1 MLYELG
7 MQCRICDVSLQL
19 DGGTM
24 AYAPNQRHI
33 ETAFSSG
40 SLLQNGKPYEFQRL
54 EIGQLLVTS
63 GALAASDP
71 FVFPDPPPFTQAIPA
86 GRYPVSV
93 AIACYGSGD
102 ERDERVAFARVE
114 MSDLPVVSW
123 TMALTERQ
131 DPSALEHDGYF
142 GYGVDAG
149 TGCFMDPVAGRLLA
163 ERMGLEDEYS
173 NVIIDGMET
182 TYRAT
187 RSWHGW
193 RPSPERDE
201 NIICFSSGWGDGSYP
216 SFFGFS
222 AEGHLCALVTDF
234 FILSDTENAA

>member
-1 MLYELG
+1 
-7 MQCRICDVSLQL
+7 
-19 DGGTM
+19 M
-24 AYAPNQRHI
+24 AYAPNPRHVEI
-33 ETAFSSG
+33 AFCSQ
-40 SLLQNGKPYEFQRL
+40 SLLQHGKPVEFQCR
-54 EIGQLLVTS
+54 EIGHLLVTS

-93 AIACYGSGD
+93 AIASFGEGD
-102 ERDERVAFARVE
+102 ESDERVAFARVE
-114 MSDLPVVSW
+114 LSNLPAVSW
-123 TMALTERQ
+123 AMAVTERQ
-131 DPSALEHDGYF
+131 DPATLEHDGYF

-163 ERMGLEDEYS
+163 ERMDREDEYF
-173 NVIIDGMET
+173 NVMIDGMEA
-182 TYRAT
+182 TYKNT
-187 RSWHGW
+187 RSWLDW

-222 AEGHLCALVTDF
+222 AAGGICMLLTDF
-234 FILSDTENAA
+234 FILTETENAA

>member
-1 MLYELG
+1 
-7 MQCRICDVSLQL
+7 
-19 DGGTM
+19 M
-24 AYAPNQRHI
+24 AYAPNRRHVDI
-33 ETAFSSG
+33 AFTSG
-40 SLLQNGKPYEFQRL
+40 SLLQHGKPVEFQCR
-54 EIGQLLVTS
+54 EIGHLLITS

-71 FVFPDPPPFTQAIPA
+71 FVFPNPPPFTQAVPI

-93 AIACYGSGD
+93 AVACYGTGD

-114 MSDLPVVSW
+114 LSDLPAVSW
-123 TMALTERQ
+123 AMALTERQ

-149 TGCFMDPVAGRLLA
+149 TGCFMDPVAGQLLA
-163 ERMGLEDEYS
+163 ERMDREDDYF

-182 TYRAT
+182 TYKDT
-187 RSWHGW
+187 RSWLDW

-216 SFFGFS
+216 SFFGF
-222 AEGHLCALVTDF
+222 AADGRVCTLLTDF
-234 FILSDTENAA
+234 FILTDA

>member
-1 MLYELG
+1 
-7 MQCRICDVSLQL
+7 
-19 DGGTM
+19 M
-24 AYAPNQRHI
+24 AYAPNQRHVDV
-33 ETAFSSG
+33 AFSSG
-40 SLLQNGKPYEFQRL
+40 GLLQNGKPVQFQCR
-54 EIGQLLVTS
+54 EIGHLLVTS

-71 FVFPDPPPFTQAIPA
+71 FVFPNPPPFTQAIPT

-93 AIACYGSGD
+93 AIACLGTG
-102 ERDERVAFARVE
+102 EKCDERVAFARVKL
-114 MSDLPVVSW
+114 SNLPAVSW

-131 DPSALEHDGYF
+131 DPSGLEHDGYF

-149 TGCFMDPVAGRLLA
+149 TGCFMDPVAGQLLA
-163 ERMGLEDEYS
+163 ERMDREDEYF

-182 TYRAT
+182 TYKDT
-187 RSWHGW
+187 RSWLDW

-222 AEGHLCALVTDF
+222 ADGRVCMLLTDF
-234 FILSDTENAA
+234 FILTDPENAE

>member
-1 MLYELG
+1 
-7 MQCRICDVSLQL
+7 
-19 DGGTM
+19 M
-24 AYAPNQRHI
+24 AYAPNQRHVDI
-33 ETAFSSG
+33 AFSSG
-40 SLLQNGKPYEFQRL
+40 SLLQNGKPVEFQCL
-54 EIGQLLVTS
+54 KVGHLLITS
-63 GALAASDP
+63 GTLAASDP
-71 FVFPDPPPFTQAIPA
+71 FVFPNPPPFTQAIPF

-93 AIACYGSGD
+93 AIACLGTGE

-114 MSDLPVVSW
+114 LSNLPVTSW
-123 TMALTERQ
+123 TMATTERQ

-163 ERMGLEDEYS
+163 ERMDRDDEYF

-182 TYRAT
+182 TYNDT
-187 RSWHGW
+187 RSWFDW

-222 AEGHLCALVTDF
+222 ADGRVCALLTDF
-234 FILSDTENAA
+234 FILTDSENAE

>member
-1 MLYELG
+1 
-7 MQCRICDVSLQL
+7 
-19 DGGTM
+19 M
-24 AYAPNQRHI
+24 AYAPNPRHVEI
-33 ETAFSSG
+33 AFSSQ
-40 SLLQNGKPYEFQRL
+40 SLLQHGKPVEFQCR
-54 EIGQLLVTS
+54 EIGHLLVTS

-93 AIACYGSGD
+93 AIASFGESD
-102 ERDERVAFARVE
+102 DSDERVAFARVE
-114 MSDLPVVSW
+114 LSNLPVVSW
-123 TMALTERQ
+123 AMAVTERQ
-131 DPSALEHDGYF
+131 DPATLEHDGYF

-163 ERMGLEDEYS
+163 ERMDREDEYF
-173 NVIIDGMET
+173 NVMIDGMEA
-182 TYRAT
+182 TYKNT
-187 RSWHGW
+187 RSWLDW

-222 AEGHLCALVTDF
+222 AEGGVCMLLTDF